1 MDRADAHRGNRQPTP
16 REAAVH
22 PQIAAE
28 IVQETVEECERLLL
42 DAEAT
47 AQEIRE
53 AAAQDAAHVR
63 REAVR
68 SNARLLTD
76 LEQRRPQVEVTLAGA
91 RAVAER
97 ATRLSAGVV
106 ADAERQARDLASTAE
121 ARAKEVV
128 SEAAKKLDAAKGQN
142 AAAEASY
149 READERR
156 SEATAR
162 LGEANALMAA
172 ATLRASEADA
182 LMTAATEQA
191 AEADRRMAE
200 ATQVRAAAEATT
212 HAIEV
217 RSREVEARRA
227 EVDERF
233 AALWAASE
241 AATAHTTALTASSEE
256 WAADHRATVEAEAL
270 SLVAQAWRS
279 SEALQR
285 ELLEEVDAEAVEIT
299 WQATLDATKIR
310 DDAETEAR
318 EMLALA
324 RRQIDDDAR
333 ATAIAALL
341 AAPIVTLPSAPTV
354 PSAVPD
360 LLVAGSVEPP
370 EPPEPEEPLA
380 PEAPEDGPK
389 PRSRRGRSAMVL
401 VGIVVLGAVLIRF
414 VVGTPYTV
422 EFDSMAPTLAE
433 GQEVAVNKLAYD
445 LGEPARGDVVVLELA
460 EGTLVKRVV
469 GLPGEVVEGRD
480 GIVIVDGRALQE
492 PYLATGV
499 NTSSFPPVELRSDEI
514 FVLGDNRAVSSDSRA
529 FGPVRVDAL
538 VGRAEAVLWPIGEL
552 RRL

>member
-1 MDRADAHRGNRQPTP
+1 MCRPLCSVHDGAVERADAHRGDRQPTP
-16 REAAVH
+16 REAAVD

-53 AAAQDAAHVR
+53 AAAQDAARVR

-76 LEQRRPQVEVTLAGA
+76 LEQRRPQVEATLAGA

-128 SEAAKKLDAAKGQN
+128 SEAAKQLDAAKGQN
-142 AAAEASY
+142 VAAEASY

-172 ATLRASEADA
+172 TTLRASEADA
-182 LMTAATEQA
+182 LMAAATEQA

-241 AATAHTTALTASSEE
+241 AAAARTTALTE
-256 WAADHRATVEAEAL
+256 
-270 SLVAQAWRS
+270 S

-285 ELLEEVDAEAVEIT
+285 ELLEEADAEALEIT
-299 WQATLDATKIR
+299 WQATLGATRIR

-333 ATAIAALL
+333 ATTIAAVR
-341 AAPIVTLPSAPTV
+341 AAPIVTVPSAPTV
-354 PSAVPD
+354 PSAILD
-360 LLVAGSVEPP
+360 LLVAGSVEPL
-370 EPPEPEEPLA
+370 EPEAL
-380 PEAPEDGPK
+380 EDGPK

-401 VGIVVLGAVLIRF
+401 VGVVVVGAVLIRF

-422 EFDSMAPTLAE
+422 ESDSMAPALAD

-445 LGEPARGDVVVLELA
+445 LGEPARGDVVVLELDG
-460 EGTLVKRVV
+460 GTLVNRVV

-492 PYLATGV
+492 PYLVTAV
-499 NTSSFPPVELRSDEI
+499 DTSSFPPVELRSDEI
-514 FVLGDNRAVSSDSRA
+514 FVLGDNRVVASDSRA
-529 FGPVRVDAL
+529 FGPVRVDAV